1 MSRNNKN
8 SGDGVITRSS
18 TSSEDGN
25 EAYDARLIGNRVEL
39 LSMNRQ
45 QQIPANTERY
55 ASSSSSMRHLI
66 AMGDHEFLS
75 ATPHGDDDGNS
86 TDRGRPFIN
95 GDLIDLCDS
104 VAGERREHL
113 SVGSSRGS
121 DGNLV
126 EAINSQLLA
135 DINGKSQTI
144 RDCYVLYPTKVSFDN
159 TISGT
164 KLNHITTK
172 KLLNNS
178 VDLSSAARSSE
189 TIGNRSESTATAATA
204 AAAATNEQHQTVIR
218 EFKRLG
224 TYCTLRPEQRR
235 KHLLKVLPTLRNSM
249 LLQTLLG
256 SHSSNGIK
264 NWTAKMSAGNAAD
277 ATTVA
282 TATSSSSVDEL
293 LTTNND
299 IDSLLIDLDDFIID
313 GNTALMQR
321 HRNNEQF
328 ASSSESIALNYDS
341 QSQRSLKSDA
351 TTSNASSSYSVAN
364 SSEITG
370 SCIKIDPDKVE
381 DCLLELDAYLE
392 EIDRDYVLACA
403 AHGPSTSSVASTS
416 TMSVSSQSLANAM
429 LSSSS
434 SSLPTTKISAS
445 LGNDCSEKTSK
456 NHIDRLLNVD
466 NLLNC
471 NGGSV
476 GLSAQQSN
484 QQLIDSRSINTMDN
498 TRPRRRQQQQQQ
510 RRSTT
515 TICDGASNFQP
526 PISNSDIQ
534 INQCSAQSNDASSK
548 INGSRIADNKRKS
561 NDIANDQALKRGHK
575 LRNTVAVSGL
585 NNQAMRLNG
594 VAVSG
599 NASTT
604 DADPATFQ
612 SGKFVNDLVWC
623 FIFCF
628 VSWTCANPCNRHL
641 RRCIEEMF
649 DR

>member
-1 MSRNNKN
+1 MNRNNKN
-8 SGDGVITRSS
+8 SSGGVVTRSS
-18 TSSEDGN
+18 TSSSSASEDGN
-25 EAYDARLIGNRVEL
+25 EAYDTRLIGNRVES
-39 LSMNRQ
+39 LSMNGQ
-45 QQIPANTERY
+45 KIPANPERQ
-55 ASSSSSMRHLI
+55 AASSSSMRHLVAI
-66 AMGDHEFLS
+66 GDHEFLS
-75 ATPHGDDDGNS
+75 SATHSDDDGNS
-86 TDRGRPFIN
+86 IDHGRTFIN

-104 VAGERREHL
+104 VANERREHL
-113 SVGSSRGS
+113 SVGSSGGS

-135 DINGKSQTI
+135 DINGKSHTI

-164 KLNHITTK
+164 KLNHTTTK

-189 TIGNRSESTATAATA
+189 TIGKCSESTATAATA
-204 AAAATNEQHQTVIR
+204 TGTAAAATTNEQHQTVIR

-264 NWTAKMSAGNAAD
+264 NWSTKMNAGNATD
-277 ATTVA
+277 AA
-282 TATSSSSVDEL
+282 AITATSSSSVDEL

-328 ASSSESIALNYDS
+328 TSSSESIALNYDS
-341 QSQRSLKSDA
+341 QSQRSLKRDA
-351 TTSNASSSYSVAN
+351 TASNASSSYSVAN
-364 SSEITG
+364 SNEITG

-403 AHGPSTSSVASTS
+403 AHGPTTSSIASTS
-416 TMSVSSQSLANAM
+416 TVSVSSLSLANAK

-434 SSLPTTKISAS
+434 SSLAITKISAS
-445 LGNDCSEKTSK
+445 LENDCSEKTSK

-471 NGGSV
+471 NGDSV
-476 GLSAQQSN
+476 GLSAQQTN
-484 QQLIDSRSINTMDN
+484 QQLIDSYNINTMDN

-515 TICDGASNFQP
+515 TICDGASNFQQA
-526 PISNSDIQ
+526 ISNSDIQ

-561 NDIANDQALKRGHK
+561 NDIANDEPLKRGHK

-594 VAVSG
+594 VAVSV
-599 NASTT
+599 NAGTASATAT
-604 DADPATFQ
+604 DPATFQ
-612 SGKFVNDLVWC
+612 SGKF
-623 FIFCF
+623 
-628 VSWTCANPCNRHL
+628 
-641 RRCIEEMF
+641 EMI
-649 DR
+649 